1 MKKYEVLVEKKGKVY
16 FAGLFAEE
24 YAAKKK
30 ANLIICELVL
40 KSKYR
45 FNNDFDDEG
54 IQEVVGFNYR
64 TDKPEITIKV
74 VEKEFYSTIEIAELL

>member
-1 MKKYEVLVEKKGKVY
+1 MKKYEVSVVKNGKSY

-24 YAAKKK
+24 SAAKMR
-30 ANLIICELVL
+30 ANLIICELAL

-45 FNNDFDDEG
+45 FNNVFDDEN
-54 IQEVVGFNYR
+54 IQEVIGFNYW

-74 VEKEFYSTIEIAELL
+74 VEKEYYTTIEIAELL